1 MADGEVEITLC
12 GKAHTLVCT
21 ARAFKTVGGMGGG
34 FGGVF
39 QRLAQFDPEAYE
51 AIIAAGLNKRP
62 SDVSELVYKTGMREL
77 TGPLSEFVSQLM
89 NGGKPV
95 KADEPETEENN

>member
-1 MADGEVEITLC
+1 M
-12 GKAHTLVCT
+12 
-21 ARAFKTVGGMGGG
+21 
-34 FGGVF
+34 
-39 QRLAQFDPEAYE
+39 
-51 AIIAAGLNKRP
+51 NKRP

-95 KADEPETEENN
+95 KADEPETEEKN